1 MNFRFKCMD
10 TSGKELKGVIAAESG
25 AGARSLLRER
35 GLTIVDMAES
45 RVKAK
50 RVFRAR
56 KRITDSDIYNFS
68 KEMTILLHSGI
79 KVDKAISILIDSA
92 TNSRMKAVFETIL
105 KEIKAGKSLH
115 QSFADARTFG
125 PLVIAMLNAGESIG
139 DLGSA
144 FENIAAHMRFQM
156 QFKSE
161 IRNAMTYPL
170 FLVAASIVTLFVIF
184 KFIIPRFFSIFDQ
197 GDMQLPL
204 MAKILYTIGESLNTT
219 TLCIA
224 GGVAV
229 ALILAY
235 RRLARPGAISAALY
249 SSLFVVPF
257 MRTLILYLEFSRF
270 SYAMYSMLN
279 SGIEFIKA
287 LILSTEVIQHTQ
299 IRDAVEP
306 TINQIKGGKG
316 IADVFANVG
325 LLPELM
331 PSMLRVG
338 EESGN
343 LKEIFFELYQVFDE
357 RFKNSTKRILALIE
371 PSVIVLTGIV
381 VGFIVI
387 SLILTVMTVGNI
399 KL

>member
-10 TSGKELKGVIAAESG
+10 PSGKEMKGIIAAENG

-35 GLTIVDMAES
+35 GLTIVDIAEN
-45 RVKAK
+45 RVRAK
-50 RVFRAR
+50 RAFWAR
-56 KRITDSDIYNFS
+56 KRISDADIYNFS

-79 KVDKAISILIDSA
+79 RIDKAMSILIDSA
-92 TNSRMKAVFETIL
+92 TNTQMGEVFETIL

-115 QSFADARTFG
+115 QSFADARAFG

-139 DLGSA
+139 DLASA
-144 FENIAAHMRFQM
+144 FGNIAAHMKFQM

-170 FLVAASIVTLFVIF
+170 FLIFASILTLFVIF
-184 KFIIPRFFSIFDQ
+184 KFIIPRFFSVFNQ

-204 MAKILYTIGESLNTT
+204 MAKVLYTLGESLNTT
-219 TLCIA
+219 TLCIVGA
-224 GGVAV
+224 IAV
-229 ALILAY
+229 TLTLAY
-235 RRLARPGAISAALY
+235 RRMARRGAIAATLY
-249 SSLFVVPF
+249 SSLLVIPF
-257 MRTLILYLEFSRF
+257 MRNLILYLEFSRF

-279 SGIEFIKA
+279 SGVEFIKA
-287 LILSTEVIQHTQ
+287 LILSTEAIQHKE
-299 IRDAVEP
+299 IKNAIEP

-387 SLILTVMTVGNI
+387 SLILTVMSAGNI
-399 KL
+399 RL